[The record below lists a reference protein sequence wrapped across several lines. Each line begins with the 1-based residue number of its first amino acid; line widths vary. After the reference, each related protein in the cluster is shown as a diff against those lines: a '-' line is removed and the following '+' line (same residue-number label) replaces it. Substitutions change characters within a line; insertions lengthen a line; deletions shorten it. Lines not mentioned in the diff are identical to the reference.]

1 MAPLAAS
8 ADDWT
13 MGGQNLSNWRNQGD
27 TPISSQNVAKLKTR
41 WVFTTA
47 GDVTATPA
55 VANGIVYFPDF
66 KGNFYAVNAN
76 SGALVWTHKL
86 EDWTGISGDF
96 ARNDPAIYGGMV
108 MLGNQAGNNAFWN
121 GSQYAGPCPL
131 FGVKGL
137 HMLTLSSS
145 GSDPLRTSRVQ
156 RPWPTCLQRPG
167 MPAD

>member
-1 MAPLAAS
+1 MKPLFHHLRISFRGIAAGGLIFITPLAAS

-13 MGGQNLSNWRNQGD
+13 MGGQDLSNWRNQGD
-27 TPISSQNVAKLKTR
+27 TSISSQNVAKLKTK

-108 MLGNQAGNNAFWN
+108 ILGNQAGNKAFWN
-121 GSQYAGPCPL
+121 GS
-131 FGVKGL
+131 
-137 HMLTLSSS
+137 
-145 GSDPLRTSRVQ
+145 
-156 RPWPTCLQRPG
+156 
-167 MPAD
+167 